1 MWRYALVLLV
11 LIVRRAVIECYGAE
25 GVMLIVVDV
34 VGDGDDPLSPP
45 RAGGIVNFILGV
57 VTSPPTSAE

>member
-1 MWRYALVLLV
+1 MVICIGGGELVV
-11 LIVRRAVIECYGAE
+11 LRT
-25 GVMLIVVDV
+25 VVDV
-34 VGDGDDPLSPP
+34 LKELKLLLFVGDVVDDDDPLDTP